1 MEKKARM
8 KAAKKRYNKK
18 MSAARRKRA
27 VQKGA
32 QRVAR
37 LLERKLTLQGK

>member
-1 MEKKARM
+1 M

-32 QRVAR
+32 QRVA
-37 LLERKLTLQGK
+37 LLLKRKLASDRK

>member
-1 MEKKARM
+1 M

-32 QRVAR
+32 QRVA
-37 LLERKLTLQGK
+37 LLLKRKLASDGK